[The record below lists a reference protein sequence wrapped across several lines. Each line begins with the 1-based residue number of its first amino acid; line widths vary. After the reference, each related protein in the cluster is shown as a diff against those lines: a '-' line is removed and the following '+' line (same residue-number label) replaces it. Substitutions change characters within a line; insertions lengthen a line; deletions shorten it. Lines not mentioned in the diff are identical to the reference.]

1 MKKFLFSFLIV
12 MIMALISSSA
22 FADNKIKIGIIG
34 AMDIEVDS
42 LKQNAKISNKII
54 IADMEFNEGM
64 LDNVDV
70 VIVKC
75 GMGKVNAAICTQILI
90 SKFGVTHVINTGVAG
105 SLNNKLNIG
114 DIVVASDTVQH
125 DYDVV
130 QIGFKKGEIPYTGLV
145 FFKSDELMKKKAVEA
160 VKNSAPDIQV
170 IEGRVCTGDQFIAA
184 KEQKDKITSNFGG
197 DCCEMESG
205 VIAQT
210 CYLNHVPFVIIR
222 AIADKADSSETPDFH
237 EFEAQTAKLCANV
250 TEYMVKNF

>member
-1 MKKFLFSFLIV
+1 MKKFLIV

-22 FADNKIKIGIIG
+22 FADNKVKIGIIG
-34 AMDIEVDS
+34 AEVDS
-42 LKQNAKISNKII
+42 LKQTAKISNKII

-130 QIGFKKGEIPYTGLV
+130 QISFKKGEIPYT
-145 FFKSDELMKKKAVEA
+145 
-160 VKNSAPDIQV
+160 
-170 IEGRVCTGDQFIAA
+170 
-184 KEQKDKITSNFGG
+184 
-197 DCCEMESG
+197 CEMESG
-205 VIAQT
+205 AIAQT
-210 CYLNHVPFVIIR
+210 FYLNHVPFVIIR